1 MWNPFRSKKK
11 KQLKKALQNLRNLHE
26 MVGILDNWARHGLI
40 FWRRKDNILI
50 IEEPVALLKL
60 AEGRKGFLKFLNQ
73 IAVWQ
78 SSQLIDEAYETH
90 RIKVETEAV
99 RKAQRKFANL
109 TKADIMRIRQEAR
122 ENLPMLPI
130 EQLDY
135 IKEFDIFVVRA
146 SAPSAPDA
154 TEESGQLLA
163 LGHYDG
169 EKVEMAMYD
178 DIKLNLQSDRNE
190 QSEK

>member
-1 MWNPFRSKKK
+1 MWKKLIPFRRKK
-11 KQLKKALQNLRNLHE
+11 KQKIALQTLRDLHE
-26 MVGILDNWARHGLI
+26 MVGILDKWARHGLI

-50 IEEPVALLKL
+50 IEEYVALLKL

-73 IAVWQ
+73 IVVWQ
-78 SSQLIDEAYETH
+78 NSKLIDEAYESH
-90 RIKVETEAV
+90 RVHVETEAV

-122 ENLPMLPI
+122 ENMPMLPI

-135 IKEFDIFVVRA
+135 IKEFDIFVVR
-146 SAPSAPDA
+146 SGAPSVQDA
-154 TEESGQLLA
+154 TVESGQLLA

-169 EKVEMAMYD
+169 KKVEMALYE
-178 DIKLNLQSDRNE
+178 DIKYNLLKED
-190 QSEK
+190 